1 MLYIVLVIRR
11 VGVLLFYFFIGG
23 VLMTTEL
30 VVDVK
35 NQVKNALSEVEKRNI
50 ENVFFVACGGSSALM
65 YPSKYV
71 FDREAKKLDAHLY
84 SSNEFI
90 HRNHAK
96 LGTQSLVILCS
107 HSGNTPETV
116 EAAKFAKSNGAL
128 TVSLTHE
135 VESPLAKASEV
146 VLKYEWGQEANGFTT
161 NYSVLYQLVFG
172 VLKVAEN
179 NVNFEKMERSL
190 ENLQEVYEKAA
201 SLYHEKAVNFGQQY
215 KDEKII
221 YTMASGANYGIAY
234 SYAICILMEM
244 QWIHSHAIHAGE
256 YFHGP
261 FEIIDEETPF
271 IILLGLDETRPLE
284 ERALA
289 FSKRYGKKLVVLDAK
304 DFEFSGIEEDVK
316 GYIAPLVLNYVL
328 RKYAD
333 NLAENRNHPLS
344 KRRYMWKVDY

>member
-1 MLYIVLVIRR
+1 MA
-11 VGVLLFYFFIGG
+11 
-23 VLMTTEL
+23 TEL
-30 VVDVK
+30 VIDVK
-35 NQVKNALSEVEKRNI
+35 NQVKQALVEVEKRNI

-71 FDREAKKLDAHLY
+71 IDREAQKVDAHLY

-90 HRNHAK
+90 HRNHNK
-96 LGTQSLVILCS
+96 LGSSSLVILCS
-107 HSGNTPETV
+107 HSGTTPETV
-116 EAAKFAKSNGAL
+116 EAAKFARQHGAL
-128 TVSLTHE
+128 AIALTNE
-135 VESPLAKASEV
+135 PGSPLAQAADV
-146 VLKYEWGQEANGFTT
+146 VLKYEWGQEANAFTT

-172 VLKVAEN
+172 VLKVVEN
-179 NVNFEKMERSL
+179 NSKFEAIETSL
-190 ENLQEVYEKAA
+190 ENLQNVF
-201 SLYHEKAVNFGQQY
+201 EKAVSKYQEKAEQFGQLY

-221 YTMASGANYGIAY
+221 YTMASGANYGVAY
-234 SYAICILMEM
+234 SFAICILMEM

-271 IILLGLDETRPLE
+271 IILLGLDETRPME
-284 ERALA
+284 ERALE

-304 DFEFSGIEEDVK
+304 DFDYEGVQEEVK

-333 NLAENRNHPLS
+333 QLAEARNHPLS
-344 KRRYMWKVDY
+344 TRRYMWKVEY